1 MTPMD
6 SLVAQKAIAQNIFSV
21 QFKPIKEPE
30 DIGTVGGKLTLG
42 GLPPKDT
49 YQGDIQ
55 WLPQVQDGD
64 YGVYIALKS
73 HSICIFIIFFSYRTI
88 GQSQ

>member
-6 SLVAQKAIAQNIFSV
+6 SLVAQKAISQNIFSV

-42 GLPPKDT
+42 GLPPQDSYK
-49 YQGDIQ
+49 GDIQ
-55 WLPQVQDGD
+55 WLQQIQDDG
-64 YGVYIALKS
+64 YGVD
-73 HSICIFIIFFSYRTI
+73 TT
-88 GQSQ
+88 